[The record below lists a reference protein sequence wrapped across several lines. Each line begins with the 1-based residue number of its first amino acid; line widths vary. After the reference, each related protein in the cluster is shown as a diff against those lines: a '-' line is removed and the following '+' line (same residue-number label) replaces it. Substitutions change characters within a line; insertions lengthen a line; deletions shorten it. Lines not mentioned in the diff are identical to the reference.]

1 MQEDTGEA
9 TLMSAAANVGDWRG
23 HDVCLSG
30 GNKLG
35 KLEDV
40 YYDGETNEPLV
51 LCVRTGTLSR
61 TQVLVAVR
69 DAVAVPDRL
78 TVAWSAEDVEGAPT
92 TEPGEELS
100 AEDEQRVFRHYG
112 MDYKSPTTPGSRR
125 LVRR

>member
-1 MQEDTGEA
+1 
-9 TLMSAAANVGDWRG
+9 MSAAANVGDWRG
-23 HDVCLSG
+23 HDVCLSS

-112 MDYKSPTTPGSRR
+112 MDYRSPTTPGGRR